1 MKDVQATLRRIDEE
15 ITGHHQQIARHR
27 VEIARLQETRLVLMG
42 IAEGDAAAHERASQE
57 RVHTINGAHAR
68 PVLIVRKEGSGEAEA
83 ERHAKELERKK
94 KYRDAKRA
102 AKAKRQEVKAAAEPA
117 SPAIK
122 KGPKSGPKTGRTPRA
137 SASALWR
144 PKVLQTLRG
153 EAEGMTRQQ
162 LGDVFGLPRGEKHR
176 KALSNALYTLA
187 NHGQLRHDNGRF
199 ILKDG
204 DHDQATAR

>member
-42 IAEGDAAAHERASQE
+42 IAEGDMAAAERASQQ

-83 ERHAKELERKK
+83 ERHAKVLERKK
-94 KYRDAKRA
+94 RYRDQAKARRDEIKRA
-102 AKAKRQEVKAAAEPA
+102 AERA

-122 KGPKSGPKTGRTPRA
+122 TGPKPKTKMPRA
-137 SASALWR
+137 SASGLWR
-144 PKVLQTLRG
+144 PKVLETLRG
-153 EAEGMTRQQ
+153 EREGMSRLE
-162 LGDVFGLPRGEKHR
+162 LGDFFGLPRGEKAR
-176 KALSNALYTLA
+176 KALSNALYTLTNNGRLA
-187 NHGQLRHDNGRF
+187 RDDAGRF
-199 ILKDG
+199 ILKD
-204 DHDQATAR
+204 RS

>member
-42 IAEGDAAAHERASQE
+42 IAEGDMAAAERASQE

-83 ERHAKELERKK
+83 ERHAKVLERKK
-94 KYRDAKRA
+94 RYRDQAKARRDEIKRA
-102 AKAKRQEVKAAAEPA
+102 AEQA

-122 KGPKSGPKTGRTPRA
+122 KGPKTGKTPRA
-137 SASALWR
+137 SASGLWR
-144 PKVLQTLRG
+144 PKVLETLRG
-153 EAEGMTRQQ
+153 ESEGMSRLE
-162 LGDVFGLPRGEKHR
+162 LGDFFGLPRGEKAR
-176 KALSNALYTLA
+176 KALSNALYTLTNNGRLA
-187 NHGQLRHDNGRF
+187 RDDAGRF
-199 ILKDG
+199 ILKD
-204 DHDQATAR
+204 RS